1 MEQLTGTTTD
11 LAEVIAGL
19 QAEVAAL
26 EAKPAK
32 NHQPSKPS
40 ATRKYVLLTKVLPSW
55 GKVPQQQADIAK
67 IIASNFEL
75 DVEVPEAEVFAKVT
89 LHAGDFP
96 SLANSKQHPT
106 YLFRYYRGLKK
117 DAKHGGFVAREFL
130 KQVG

>member
-1 MEQLTGTTTD
+1 MEQSTGTTTD

-19 QAEVAAL
+19 QAQVDL
-26 EAKPAK
+26 LKAKPAK
-32 NHQPSKPS
+32 NHQESKPS